1 MNFTSHYRVQ
11 RDLFISRLLGQSIF
25 IRRLILI
32 ILDLLILIVSSN
44 SAYLILFNNF
54 LNIFLINNLLFITV
68 ALLFAIPFYILTG
81 QYKGLSLYIEKKVIY
96 GLTLRNLVFTIILF
110 FLSNFFF
117 SNELKVN
124 YWILF
129 WIIISG
135 IKGILIFSISEIF
148 SNYNRVPKNRITSVG
163 IYGAGAAAAQLAVSL
178 NLDKNYKIKYFV
190 DDSPSLWGRE
200 LYGIPI
206 YPPKDLLNLPKVE
219 KILLAIPSLTKKR
232 RSQILNK
239 IKDLDIPIFQVPS
252 LTDITNGKAKID
264 LLRPITIED
273 ILGREPAKA
282 DYKLLSKS
290 VSNLNIL
297 VTGAGGSIGSE
308 LCRQILNNKPKSLI
322 LLENSEENLYNI
334 YGEVSKNN
342 LNVKEYLGSATNYQL
357 IKNIIKKEKVDVIFH
372 AAAYKHVPLVE
383 KNAIQGIKNNV
394 FSTWYLCKAAKEFSI
409 KQLVLISTDKAVRPT
424 NIMGAS
430 KRIAEL
436 IVQAFSKEINST
448 CFSMVRFGNVLAS
461 SGSVVP
467 LFKKQIDQGGP
478 ITLTHEKVTRF
489 FMTIS
494 EASQLVLQAS
504 ALAKG
509 GDVFLLN
516 MGEEILIKD
525 LAEKMITLSG
535 LKVKNENNPNG
546 DIEIIT
552 TGLRP
557 GEKLYEELLI
567 NGKSLKTEH
576 PLIFR
581 AKESMIFYE
590 DLKAYILELE
600 SAVNNLDS
608 SKAIKLLNKI
618 VPEYKS
624 NF

>member
-1 MNFTSHYRVQ
+1 MNFFNKLRVQ
-11 RDLFISRLLGQSIF
+11 RDLFISKVLEQPIK

-32 ILDLLILIVSSN
+32 IFDLLILVISAN
-44 SAYLILFNNF
+44 SAYLILFNKF
-54 LNIFLINNLLFITV
+54 LNIFLINNLLFTGT
-68 ALLFAIPFYILTG
+68 ALIFAIPFFILTG
-81 QYKGLSLYIEKKVIY
+81 QYKGLSLYIENKVIY
-96 GLTLRNLVFTIILF
+96 GVTIRNLGFTGLLYI
-110 FLSNFFF
+110 LSNLFF
-117 SNELKVN
+117 SNQLKLN

-148 SNYNRVPKNRITSVG
+148 SNHNRISKNRITFVG

-178 NLDKNYKIKYFV
+178 NLDKTYKIKYFV
-190 DDSPSLWGRE
+190 DDSPGLWGRE

-206 YPPKDLLNLPKVE
+206 YAPSDLLKLPTVD
-219 KILLAIPSLTKKR
+219 KILLAIPSLNIKR
-232 RSQILNK
+232 RSEIIND
-239 IKDLDIPIFQVPS
+239 IKKLDIPIFRVPS

-282 DYKLLSKS
+282 NYELLRKS
-290 VSNLNIL
+290 VANLNIL

-308 LCRQILNNKPKSLI
+308 LCRQILDNEPNSLI

-334 YGEVSKNN
+334 NEEISQSNLEVKA
-342 LNVKEYLGSATNYQL
+342 YLGSATNYQL
-357 IKNIIKKEKVDVIFH
+357 IKKVIKDEKVDIVFH

-394 FSTWYLCKAAKEFSI
+394 FSTWYLCKAAEEFSI

-424 NIMGAS
+424 NVMGAS

-436 IVQAFSKEINST
+436 IVQAFSKKNNST

-467 LFKKQIDQGGP
+467 LFKKQIDKGGP

-504 ALAKG
+504 SLAKG

-516 MGEEILIKD
+516 MGEEIFIKD
-525 LAEKMITLSG
+525 LAEKMISLSG
-535 LKVKNENNPNG
+535 LKVKNENNPSG

-567 NGKSLKTEH
+567 NGKSLKTDH

-581 AKESMIFYE
+581 AKENMILFD
-590 DLKAYILELE
+590 DLKKDILKLE
-600 SAVNNLDS
+600 DAIKNLDN
-608 SKAIKLLNKI
+608 SKVMRILSEVI
-618 VPEYKS
+618 PEYKNS
-624 NF
+624 L

>member
-1 MNFTSHYRVQ
+1 MNFSSHFRVQ

-68 ALLFAIPFYILTG
+68 ALLFAIPFYIFTG

-206 YPPKDLLNLPKVE
+206 FPPKDLLNLPKVE

-525 LAEKMITLSG
+525 LAEKMISLSG

>member
-1 MNFTSHYRVQ
+1 MNFFIKLRGQ
-11 RDLFISRLLGQSIF
+11 RDLFISKILEQPII

-32 ILDLLILIVSSN
+32 IFDLLILVISAN
-44 SAYLILFNNF
+44 SAYLILFNKF
-54 LNIFLINNLLFITV
+54 LNIFLINNLLFTAT
-68 ALLFAIPFYILTG
+68 ALIFAIPFFILTG
-81 QYKGLSLYIEKKVIY
+81 QYKGLSLYIENKVIY
-96 GLTLRNLVFTIILF
+96 GVTIRNLGFTSLLF
-110 FLSNFFF
+110 ILSNLFF
-117 SNELKVN
+117 SNQFKLN

-148 SNYNRVPKNRITSVG
+148 SNYNQISKNRITSVG

-178 NLDKNYKIKYFV
+178 NLDKTYKIKYFV
-190 DDSPSLWGRE
+190 DDSSRLWGRE

-206 YPPKDLLNLPKVE
+206 YAPKDLLKLPKVD
-219 KILLAIPSLTKKR
+219 KILLAIPSLNTKR
-232 RSQILNK
+232 RSEIIND
-239 IKDLDIPIFQVPS
+239 IKELDIPIFRVPS
-252 LTDITNGKAKID
+252 LTDITSGKAKID

-282 DYKLLSKS
+282 NYKLLSKS
-290 VSNLNIL
+290 VAKLNIL

-308 LCRQILNNKPKSLI
+308 LCRQILDNNPNSLI

-334 YGEVSKNN
+334 NEETSKSN
-342 LNVKEYLGSATNYQL
+342 LKVKAYLGSATNYQL
-357 IKNIIKKEKVDVIFH
+357 IKKVIKEEKVDIIFH

-383 KNAIQGIKNNV
+383 TNPIQGIKNNV
-394 FSTWYLCKAAKEFSI
+394 FSTWYLCKAADEFSI

-424 NIMGAS
+424 NVMGAS

-436 IVQAFSKEINST
+436 IVQAFSKKNNST

-467 LFKKQIDQGGP
+467 LFKKQIDKGGP

-516 MGEEILIKD
+516 MGEEIFIKD
-525 LAEKMITLSG
+525 LAEKMISLSG
-535 LKVKNENNPNG
+535 LKIKNKNNPNG

-581 AKESMIFYE
+581 ARENMILFD
-590 DLKAYILELE
+590 DLKKDILKLE
-600 SAVNNLDS
+600 DAIKNLDR
-608 SKAIKLLNKI
+608 SKVIRILSEI
-618 VPEYKS
+618 IPEYK
-624 NF
+624 NPL